1 MKILNIVTIVSLLA
15 GFSVATTAFA
25 IAEKNKSEEKVVNE
39 IEAYDANNELIPH
52 GNVNYEEN
60 EYGETYGSISGVP
73 YFSDYPDLIPAIG
86 DNGKQGYV
94 RNSELIGEAPS
105 SPKEAIR
112 IQEERKANGNPPMVV
127 NVYESDGVTVIDT
140 LTSSD

>member
-1 MKILNIVTIVSLLA
+1 MKIFNIVTIASLVA
-15 GFSVATTAFA
+15 GFTITTTAFA
-25 IAEKNKSEEKVVNE
+25 ISNKTNSDVSIEMTEEEKESFVHYNINE
-39 IEAYDANNELIPH
+39 N
-52 GNVNYEEN
+52 
-60 EYGETYGSISGVP
+60 GETYGIETNSP
-73 YFSDYPDLIPAIG
+73 YMSDQPDLIPAIG

-105 SPKEAIR
+105 SPEEAIR
-112 IQEERKANGNPPMVV
+112 IQEERRANGNPPMVV

>member
-15 GFSVATTAFA
+15 GFSIATTAFA
-25 IAEKNKSEEKVVNE
+25 VSERNEKTVDESIVYNAETNEPIPHVTVDYDVNE
-39 IEAYDANNELIPH
+39 N
-52 GNVNYEEN
+52 
-60 EYGETYGSISGVP
+60 GETYGIEPDSP
-73 YFSDYPDLIPAIG
+73 YMSDMPDFIPAIG

-105 SPKEAIR
+105 SPEEAIR

>member
-1 MKILNIVTIVSLLA
+1 MKVVNIITAVSLLA
-15 GFSVATTAFA
+15 GFSIATTAFA
-25 IAEKNKSEEKVVNE
+25 VAGKNEKAADETIAYNAETNEPIPHVSVDYDVNE
-39 IEAYDANNELIPH
+39 N
-52 GNVNYEEN
+52 
-60 EYGETYGSISGVP
+60 GETYGIETNSP
-73 YFSDYPDLIPAIG
+73 YMSDQPDLIPAIG

-105 SPKEAIR
+105 SPEEAIR
-112 IQEERKANGNPPMVV
+112 IQEERRANGNSPMVV